1 MRIMTDTA
9 ARQNAADPHAADERS
24 SATSPD
30 AEGTQARGMPH
41 GETAA
46 SPNAESSVAPGEA
59 AALRSETLSRNA
71 ARRKRG
77 AVFVA
82 AVALAALATWGAFKL
97 DALAPHDGRSVLI
110 VDGDGAEY
118 TMPLDVNAERT
129 FSTELGS
136 NTVRVENGSVFME
149 DADCPGGDCIEQGA
163 VSDESGVIVCMPHRL
178 IVRIVDSEETR

>member
-1 MRIMTDTA
+1 M
-9 ARQNAADPHAADERS
+9 ARRPLRR
-24 SATSPD
+24 T
-30 AEGTQARGMPH
+30 
-41 GETAA
+41 
-46 SPNAESSVAPGEA
+46 PNR
-59 AALRSETLSRNA
+59 ALRPA
-71 ARRKRG
+71 KRPRC